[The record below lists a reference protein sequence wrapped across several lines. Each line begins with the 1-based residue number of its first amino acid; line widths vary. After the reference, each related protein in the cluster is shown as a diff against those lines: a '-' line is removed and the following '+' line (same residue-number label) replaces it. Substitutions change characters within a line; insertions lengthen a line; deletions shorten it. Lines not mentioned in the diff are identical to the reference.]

1 MFVVNARNSL
11 AISSD
16 SESELSI
23 TQSSFRGGTA
33 IELLENNF
41 ESLFA
46 CADNEQAVD
55 NLNFRSED
63 LLTDLTTTT
72 DKEIQAR
79 NKARDAT
86 KHKGVNYME
95 YTSLGLVKSGT
106 PYQQMTA
113 SLSWY
118 APNSGI
124 LKTLLNFEL
133 SLWLWKLS
141 VELPTKEMRVC
152 CANETAQFDFR
163 NFSVVI

>member
-1 MFVVNARNSL
+1 MFVVNARKSLTL

-79 NKARDAT
+79 IEQEMLQNT
-86 KHKGVNYME
+86 ELNYME
-95 YTSLGLVKSGT
+95 
-106 PYQQMTA
+106 
-113 SLSWY
+113 
-118 APNSGI
+118 
-124 LKTLLNFEL
+124 
-133 SLWLWKLS
+133 
-141 VELPTKEMRVC
+141 
-152 CANETAQFDFR
+152 
-163 NFSVVI
+163 